1 MNGAVFDDLRQ
12 ERAPRTI
19 PGMAPAELELR
30 TVASIREIGENTWSE
45 LSRGAPP
52 FLGYVWLEALENA
65 GCVGAD
71 VGWLPLYL
79 TLSRAGT
86 TVAAAP
92 VFVKG
97 HSEGEF
103 VFDHS
108 WARFAAVELGID
120 YYPKLIVA
128 VPFTPATGPRLLIR
142 PGVEREP
149 LLSAFARALDVL
161 ARRLGVSSAHVLFP
175 TAEQAEGL
183 GKAGLARRVGI
194 QFHWKN
200 AGYKT
205 FDDFLSAFNAKR
217 RHQIRRERRELEAQG
232 VRVKVLTGS
241 DLTPAIVDHAYDFYL
256 ATVDKF
262 AWGRRY
268 LNREFFEEVAARMG
282 PALHWVFAFDG
293 NKPIAGAL
301 NILGSRALYGRY
313 WGALEERPFLH
324 FNVCYYK
331 GVEECIERGLD
342 LFEPGAGGEHKRARG
357 FEPALTHSAHL
368 LVDPRLDGAV
378 RDFLRRERA
387 AVEAFSNDPASRV
400 LKT

>member
-1 MNGAVFDDLRQ
+1 MA
-12 ERAPRTI
+12 RAEI
-19 PGMAPAELELR
+19 ELA
-30 TVASIREIGENTWSE
+30 TFASIREIGESTWSE
-45 LSRGAPP
+45 IARAAPP
-52 FLGYVWLEALENA
+52 FLGYAWLEALERT

-71 VGWLPLYL
+71 VGWLPLYV

-86 TVAAAP
+86 VLAAAP

-103 VFDHS
+103 VFDYS

-142 PGVEREP
+142 PGVEPAP
-149 LLSAFARALDVL
+149 LLAAFGRALEIV
-161 ARRLGVSSAHVLFP
+161 ARRLGVSGAHVLFP
-175 TAEQAEGL
+175 SEEQAKAL
-183 GKAGLARRVGI
+183 GDAGFARRLSI

-205 FDDFLSAFNAKR
+205 FDDFLAAFNAKR
-217 RHQIRRERRELEAQG
+217 RHQIRRERRELQAQG
-232 VRVKVLTGS
+232 VRIEVLTGR
-241 DLTPAIVDHAYDFYL
+241 DLTPRVVDHAYQFYL
-256 ATVDKF
+256 STVDKF
-262 AWGRRY
+262 VWGRRY
-268 LNREFFEEVAARMG
+268 LNRAFFEEIAARMG
-282 PALHWVFAFDG
+282 SSLHWVFAFDG
-293 NKPIAGAL
+293 KKPIAGAL

-331 GVEECIERGLD
+331 GVEECIERGLE

-368 LVDPRLDGAV
+368 LLDSRLDRAV
-378 RDFLRRERA
+378 RDFLRREGA

-400 LKT
+400 LKA